1 MATNKIGVII
11 SHEYLSRVKAKWFL
25 LSTLLAPLAL
35 VLMVMIPVLAAV
47 LAGEGNEGKTAVL
60 DRTGIL
66 GEKVIQSD
74 TGVFTSA
81 GTATEAELKERVVS
95 TELMAYVVI
104 PADVLDSGRVLMYSR
119 GGSGIAFESTVS
131 RSIEPFV
138 VKARLQRA
146 GTDTSVI
153 QLVEEGI
160 AVQSLKITEKGLEED
175 TSGASA
181 AIGYGAGFVIYMLI
195 FLYGSMVMRGVV
207 EEKANRIV
215 EVLASSARPFQIMMG
230 KVVGI
235 GLVGLTQLALWFILG
250 AVALITLATLIPG
263 TGAGAE
269 QLQQLQA
276 MQGGIPSPANGMAA
290 NMQATSTAMQIGS
303 VSLPSLSP
311 LFFVLFVFYFLSGYF
326 IYATFYAAVGSAV
339 DQEADANSLAFPIA
353 LPVILTLLFIGNVLA
368 APNGT
373 AAVVLSLIPLFTPIL
388 MTVRIA
394 ATDVP
399 AWQILLSIALTI
411 GTFFGAVWIASRVY
425 RIGILSYGK
434 PPSFKQIFKWLR
446 YNA

>member
-35 VLMVMIPVLAAV
+35 VLMIMIPVLAAV

-60 DRTGIL
+60 DRTGML
-66 GEKVIQSD
+66 GERVINSD
-74 TGVFTSA
+74 TAVFVTA
-81 GTATEAELKERVVS
+81 GTQSEEQLKARVVS
-95 TELMAYVVI
+95 GELMAFVII
-104 PADVLDSGRVLMYSR
+104 PADVLDSGRVQMYSR
-119 GGSGIAFESTVS
+119 GGSGIAFEKNV
-131 RSIEPFV
+131 RKSIEPYV

-146 GTDTSVI
+146 GTDTTVI

-160 AVQSLKITEKGLEED
+160 SVQSLKITEKGLEED

-181 AIGYGAGFVIYMLI
+181 AIGYAAGFVIYMLI

-215 EVLASSARPFQIMMG
+215 EILASSARPFQIMMG
-230 KVVGI
+230 KVIGI
-235 GLVGLTQLALWFILG
+235 GLVGLTQLMLWFILG
-250 AVALITLATLIPG
+250 SIALFTLAALLPG
-263 TGAGAE
+263 TGGADSMA
-269 QLQQLQA
+269 QLQQ
-276 MQGGIPSPANGMAA
+276 MQQMQQQMQPGAAVGMQSQTGG
-290 NMQATSTAMQIGS
+290 MQIGEIT
-303 VSLPSLSP
+303 LPSLSP
-311 LFFVLFVFYFLSGYF
+311 MFFILFLFYFLAGYF

-399 AWQILLSIALTI
+399 AWQILLSIVLTT
-411 GTFFGAVWIASRVY
+411 GTFFSAIWVASRVY
-425 RIGILSYGK
+425 RIGILSYGQ
-434 PPSFKQIFKWLR
+434 PPTFKKIFKWIR
-446 YNA
+446 YNV

>member
-11 SHEYLSRVKAKWFL
+11 SHEYIYRVKAKWFL

-35 VLMVMIPVLAAV
+35 VAMVMIPLLAAV
-47 LAGEGNEGKTAVL
+47 LAGEGNEGKTAIL

-66 GEKVIQSD
+66 GEKVVNSD
-74 TGVFTSA
+74 TAVYTHA
-81 GTATEAELKERVVS
+81 GTASEQELKQKVVS
-95 TELMAYVVI
+95 MELQAYVVI
-104 PADVLDSGRVLMYSR
+104 PANVLDSGRVDMYSR
-119 GGSGIAFESTVS
+119 GGSGIAFENSVS

-160 AVQSLKITEKGLEED
+160 SVQSLKITEKGLEED

-181 AIGYGAGFVIYMLI
+181 AIGYGAGFIIYMLI

-215 EVLASSARPFQIMMG
+215 EILASSARPFQIMMG
-230 KVVGI
+230 KVIGI
-235 GLVGLTQLALWFILG
+235 GLVGLTQLMLWFILG
-250 AVALITLATLIPG
+250 AIALFALATLIPG
-263 TGAGAE
+263 ISPPT
-269 QLQQLQA
+269 
-276 MQGGIPSPANGMAA
+276 GIPSAVTGIPSAA
-290 NMQATSTAMQIGS
+290 TGMQIGS
-303 VSLPSLSP
+303 ISLPSLSP
-311 LFFVLFVFYFLSGYF
+311 LFFVLFLFYFLAGYF

-399 AWQILLSIALTI
+399 AWQIILSILLTT
-411 GTFFGAVWIASRVY
+411 GTFLGAIWVASRIY

-434 PPSFKQIFKWLR
+434 PPSFKQIFKWIR
-446 YNA
+446 FNV